1 MTLSPRDEYQRLL
14 GQISDAYS
22 QGRTQAM
29 RAVNIQ
35 LLETYWQIG
44 QYIVEFEQ
52 DGAAMPQ
59 YGKQL
64 LKNLSRDLKA
74 QLGKGFSVSNLSRF
88 RQLYLGYPNY
98 ATLSH
103 NLSWSHFIELLK
115 IENELERSFYEQQA
129 IAERWSVRELKRQ
142 KESAL
147 FLRLA
152 AGKNRDEVLR
162 LAQQGQVVEQPSD
175 ILRDPYVFE
184 FLDFLG
190 FWLTQTI
197 LKLMSAKFSLKW
209 NRFKPIIF

>member
-29 RAVNIQ
+29 WAVNTQ

-44 QYIVEFEQ
+44 RYIVEFEQ
-52 DGAAMPQ
+52 GGAAKSA
-59 YGKQL
+59 YGQQL
-64 LKNLSRDLKA
+64 LKVLSQDLKA
-74 QLGKGFSVSNLSRF
+74 RLGKGFSRSNLVYMRL
-88 RQLYLGYPNY
+88 LYLRYPIGQKP
-98 ATLSH
+98 SDQ
-103 NLSWSHFIELLK
+103 LSWSHYVELLK
-115 IENELERSFYEQQA
+115 VDDDSERSFYEKQA
-129 IAERWSVRELKRQ
+129 INEHWSVPELKRQ

-184 FLDFLG
+184 FLKIPEPYLPNEEELRRELNQIWQMEEG
-190 FWLTQTI
+190 
-197 LKLMSAKFSLKW
+197 
-209 NRFKPIIF
+209 NE